1 MAGMWSILC
10 SAEDFE
16 LPAYHSESD
25 HWPALSLRRQVGV
38 HFYTVL
44 LVASG
49 DETCGRETGLKL
61 VCLVIHDDVQS
72 LLF

>member
-1 MAGMWSILC
+1 MAGMQSILC

-16 LPAYHSESD
+16 LPAYHSESG

-38 HFYTVL
+38 YFCTVL
-44 LVASG
+44 MAGG
-49 DETCGRETGLKL
+49 DETYGRETGLKL
-61 VCLVIHDDVQS
+61 VCLVIHDDAQS